1 MSAHCTVYSSEELAG
16 AIDQFVFIKQGRKLQ
31 DAQAEK
37 LTRLPVEKFTI
48 NPISSRASLTV
59 RFTVKSGDPPGAGKI
74 WENRFC
80 TEKMDQQD

>member
-37 LTRLPVEKFTI
+37 LTRLPAEVHK
-48 NPISSRASLTV
+48 LT
-59 RFTVKSGDPPGAGKI
+59 
-74 WENRFC
+74 N
-80 TEKMDQQD
+80 